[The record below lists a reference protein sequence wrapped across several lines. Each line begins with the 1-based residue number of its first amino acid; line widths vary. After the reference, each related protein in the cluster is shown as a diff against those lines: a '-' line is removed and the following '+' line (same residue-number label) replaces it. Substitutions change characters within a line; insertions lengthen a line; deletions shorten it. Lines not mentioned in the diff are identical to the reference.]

1 MDYGKMFGRISTPP
15 PRNPR
20 EGEKER
26 QRERKKAYEEQLKK
40 LEAKARLKSLK
51 KNGMGAD

>member
-1 MDYGKMFGRISTPP
+1 MDYGTMFGRISTPP

-51 KNGMGAD
+51 KKGMGAD